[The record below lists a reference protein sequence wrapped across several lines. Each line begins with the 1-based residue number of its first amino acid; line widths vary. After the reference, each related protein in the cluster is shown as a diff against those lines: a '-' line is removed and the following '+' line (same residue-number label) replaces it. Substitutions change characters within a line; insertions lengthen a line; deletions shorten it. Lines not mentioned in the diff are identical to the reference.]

1 MQTTAKLADK
11 QGLLEASARK
21 VTTLKFIDEI
31 ETGKTMFGGKVTLSK
46 EDYGMLTD
54 LYKKQIAA
62 ENRESEL
69 TAEIA
74 RLKKENKEAAER
86 NSALEQKVQEIYPL
100 REELRKTKNELGSLK
115 AKFQKVLDFIE
126 SLKLTQ
132 KLQEFLHPISRG
144 VRK

>member
-31 ETGKTMFGGKVTLSK
+31 ETGKTMFGGKATLSK

-74 RLKKENKEAAER
+74 RLEKENKEAAER

>member
-1 MQTTAKLADK
+1 M
-11 QGLLEASARK
+11 LEASARK

-31 ETGKTMFGGKVTLSK
+31 ETGKTMFGGKVTLYK

-54 LYKKQIAA
+54 LYKKKIAA

-86 NSALEQKVQEIYPL
+86 NSALEQKVQEIYPFL
-100 REELRKTKNELGSLK
+100 EELRKTKNELGSLK